1 MSKPV
6 INWYKRLS
14 LSHQLIV
21 NLIARSIQFYLVL
34 LLIDFVSRENIR
46 HVLWIR
52 LVTVLTGGLLMT
64 LFLDGKKIKLL
75 VKRHDGQQG

>member
-6 INWYKRLS
+6 INWYNQLS

-34 LLIDFVSRENIR
+34 LLIDFVSKENIR

-52 LVTVLTGGLLMT
+52 LVAVLTGGLLMT
-64 LFLDGKKIKLL
+64 LFLDPTKIKLL
-75 VKRHDGQQG
+75 IKRHDGQQG